1 MEVKNPIK
9 CLLLPP
15 LLRPAPHRLVSACSG
30 STMCLRAQRLELN
43 AMVQCNTSWAFPAN
57 LAPGK
62 HTTAHRGPGASPSLH
77 MQKVGWPKQACLLLQ
92 DLLELPL
99 KSRKSR
105 PFAHRHFSYSEA
117 LVSFSIMY
125 GQSWWWDSV
134 KASQNCRGWKG
145 PLEVIKSIPC

>member
-77 MQKVGWPKQACLLLQ
+77 MQKVGWPKQACPAAIAGLAGAPSEKQEEQAIRTQAFFLL
-92 DLLELPL
+92 
-99 KSRKSR
+99 
-105 PFAHRHFSYSEA
+105 
-117 LVSFSIMY
+117 
-125 GQSWWWDSV
+125 
-134 KASQNCRGWKG
+134 
-145 PLEVIKSIPC
+145 